1 MTIIHTPWL
10 ATIEL
15 NGVEDVGDSWERGK
29 YGRNQ
34 EVRHVRVVGDS
45 SLIHITQCLACP
57 SLLPSRRS
65 PSFQPTGRLGLASQQ
80 ENMLSHKWFHVSER
94 SPFGE

>member
-15 NGVEDVGDSWERGK
+15 NGVEDEGDSWERGK

-34 EVRHVRVVGDS
+34 EVRHVESWETPHLYILPNVSRAPV
-45 SLIHITQCLACP
+45 
-57 SLLPSRRS
+57 LPSRRS